1 MSMKHRLFATQF
13 PWPGM
18 ARAGFVI
25 AALLAPLA
33 HADYRAHALAPAFV
47 NEMVQQHGFARAD
60 VEALLTDA
68 SRQQSILDAIAR
80 PKEQTVP
87 WKEYRKGFINSDRVQ
102 GGVQFWR
109 EHAADL
115 ARVEKELGVNPAVVV
130 AIIGVETRFGRNMG
144 SFRVLDALTTLA
156 FDYPPRAKFFRE
168 QLVEFL
174 LLCREKGLVAD
185 KQKGSYAG
193 AMGYGQFMPGSYRNF
208 AIDFNGDGHID
219 ILANPTDAIG
229 SVANYLKRHGWI
241 SAAPVAVRASAKEP
255 LGVDVAIGLT
265 EPRTRLVDYR
275 RQGVLP
281 VPETTVPA
289 FSDNTP
295 AALMLFDGEAGNE
308 YWFGFNNFYVITR
321 YNRSQMYAL
330 AVMQLSEAI
339 AAQPR

>member
-1 MSMKHRLFATQF
+1 MKQKLFGKKF
-13 PWPGM
+13 PLL
-18 ARAGFVI
+18 RTVF
-25 AALLAPLA
+25 ALAVLFAPLA
-33 HADYRAHALAPAFV
+33 HADYRTHALAPAFV
-47 NEMVQQHGFARAD
+47 DEMVQKHGFVRAD
-60 VEALLTDA
+60 VEALLADA
-68 SRQQSILDAIAR
+68 ARQQSILTAIAR
-80 PKEQTVP
+80 PKEQTAP
-87 WKEYRKGFINSDRVQ
+87 WKEYRKGFINNDRVQ

-109 EHAADL
+109 EHAVDL
-115 ARVEKELGVNPAVVV
+115 ARVEKELGVDPAVVV

-144 SFRVLDALTTLA
+144 GFRVLDALTTLA

-174 LLCREKGLVAD
+174 LLCREKGLVAE

-193 AMGYGQFMPGSYRNF
+193 AMGYGQFMPGSYRNY

-219 ILANPTDAIG
+219 ILTNPTDAIG

-241 SAAPVAVRASAKEP
+241 SAAPIAVRAAAREP
-255 LGVDVAIGLT
+255 LAAGVVIGQS

-275 RQGVLP
+275 LQGVLP
-281 VPETTVPA
+281 VPEKTQPA
-289 FSDNTP
+289 FSDNTA

-308 YWFGFNNFYVITR
+308 YWLGFNNFYVITR